1 VIGCTENN
9 QTDMRIVQLTPGAG
23 ENFYCENCLRDH
35 AVVRQ
40 LQRDGHDVLMV
51 PMYLPSISE
60 FHTQSDLPVFF
71 GGINVYLQQKFS
83 LFRKT
88 PRWLDRMLDSPTLLR
103 AAGAM
108 SGMTRA
114 KDLGETT
121 VSMLEG
127 EQGAQTKEIDR
138 LVDFLADQPAPDV
151 VALSNIMLGGLTRRL
166 QEELG
171 VPVVATCQ
179 DEDAFLDSLPEP
191 YNSRAWELLCQ
202 RARQLDGLIVTS
214 EYYRGVMAERL
225 GMPAD
230 AFEVVP
236 NGIDPEGYAPPQ
248 SPPDP
253 PRIGY
258 LSPLSYDKGLDQLLD
273 AFLVLRKEEGL
284 EHLQLELSGGVL
296 ASQKSFMK
304 GVHRRLA
311 KEGVDEAVRI
321 HDEFDR
327 AAKARFLP
335 KLTVLSVPTRK
346 PEASGLYI
354 LEALACGVPVV
365 QPRHGA
371 FPEVLETTGG
381 GLLFEPNDVD
391 DLTAQLRTVLIDPT
405 HRALLAGKG
414 RAAVL
419 NNFTMA
425 ETAPR
430 LVDAFQTFIDRTRS

>member
-1 VIGCTENN
+1 
-9 QTDMRIVQLTPGAG
+9 MRIVQLTPGAG

-40 LQRDGHDVLMV
+40 LQRDGHDILMV

-71 GGINVYLQQKFS
+71 GGINVYLQQKFK

-88 PRWLDRMLDSPTLLR
+88 PRWLDRMLDSPALLR

-138 LVDFLADQPAPDV
+138 LVAFLADQPRADV
-151 VALSNIMLGGLTRRL
+151 VSLSNIMLGGLTRRL

-191 YNSRAWELLCQ
+191 YASRAWELLSQ
-202 RARQLDGLIVTS
+202 RARQLDGLMVTS

-225 GMPAD
+225 GMSAE

-236 NGIDPEGYAPPQ
+236 NGIDPEGYAPPA
-248 SPPDP
+248 SLPNP

-273 AFLVLRKEEGL
+273 AFLTLRREEGL
-284 EHLQLELSGGVL
+284 ENLQLELSGGVL

-311 KEGVDEAVRI
+311 RERVDQDVHI
-321 HDEFDR
+321 HEEFDR

-335 KLTVLSVPTRK
+335 GLTVLSVPTRQ
-346 PEASGLYI
+346 PEASGLYM
-354 LEALACGVPVV
+354 LEALACGVPSV
-365 QPRHGA
+365 QPDHGA
-371 FPEVLETTGG
+371 FPEIIEDTGG
-381 GLLFEPNDVD
+381 GVLFEPNNVD
-391 DLTAQLRTVLIDPT
+391 ELTGKLRSVLQNPD
-405 HRALLAGKG
+405 RRNALGSAG
-414 RAAVL
+414 RSAVL
-419 NNFTMA
+419 EEFTMA
-425 ETAPR
+425 RTAPK
-430 LVDAFQTFIDRTRS
+430 LVAALQTFIDRTRP

>member
-1 VIGCTENN
+1 
-9 QTDMRIVQLTPGAG
+9 MRIIQLTPGAG

-35 AVVRQ
+35 AVVRR
-40 LQRDGHDVLMV
+40 LQHDGHDVLMV

-71 GGINVYLQQKFS
+71 GGINVFLQQKFK

-88 PRWLDRMLDSPTLLR
+88 PRWMDRLLDSPALLR

-138 LVDFLADQPAPDV
+138 LVAFLADQPRPDV
-151 VALSNIMLGGLTRRL
+151 VALSNIMLGGLTPRL
-166 QEELG
+166 QEDLG

-191 YNSRAWELLCQ
+191 YNSRAWELLAQ
-202 RARQLDGLIVTS
+202 RARQLDGLMVTS
-214 EYYRGVMAERL
+214 EYYRGVMAHRL
-225 GMPAD
+225 GLPRE

-236 NGIDPEGYAPPQ
+236 NGIDPEGYAPPD
-248 SPPDP
+248 SPPWP
-253 PRIGY
+253 PRIGF
-258 LSPLSYDKGLDQLLD
+258 LSPLSYDKGLDQLID
-273 AFLVLRKEEGL
+273 AFARLRTEEGL
-284 EHLQLELSGGVL
+284 EDLQLDLSGGVL
-296 ASQKSFMK
+296 ASQKQFMK

-311 KEGVDEAVRI
+311 QQNMHDAVHI

-335 KLTVLSVPTRK
+335 EMTVLSVPTRS

-365 QPRHGA
+365 QPGHGA
-371 FPEVLETTGG
+371 FVEILEQTGG
-381 GLLFEPNDVD
+381 GLLFEPNNVD
-391 DLTAQLRTVLIDPT
+391 DLTAQLRAVLTDPT
-405 HRALLAGKG
+405 HRALLGGKG
-414 RAAVL
+414 RSNVL
-419 NNFTMA
+419 DNFTMA
-425 ETAPR
+425 ATAPR
-430 LVDAFQTFIDRTRS
+430 LVDTLQTFIDRTRS